1 MSLTTITNNQY
12 REVLTGYDLPENCH
26 SDFDYM
32 DDITEGSFFKYKGD
46 YYDINEFMSTPEHL
60 DNWHGISSDTFFSA
74 VVILFNDSGNSVK
87 VGRIYS

>member
-1 MSLTTITNNQY
+1 MKTITNNQY
-12 REVLTGYDLPENCH
+12 REILTGYDIPEKYH

-60 DNWHGISSDTFFSA
+60 DNWHGIHTDTFFSA
-74 VVILFNDSGNSVK
+74 IVMLFSTGGSYVK